1 MKKTLLIILSIVSLV
16 ACDNDSSEK
25 ENATTD
31 LEIFVDGTF
40 YKNTSFQSGANE
52 NCGFINLNM
61 YSLGADDFIFDM
73 QMTFLKNGELLKL
86 YLTQITEDGT
96 RVSFHPPYLNE
107 SAIRI
112 ENFVY
117 DEAKEIV
124 SFDFGGKLYN
134 PLDNTL
140 IKTISG
146 TLKYPN
152 LGSDECV
159 PQFVPQITYDT
170 DEFKFIAN
178 RVMQNKPTASSYS
191 FDFYSTSESR
201 ITINLDENVWD
212 LPLKAYSFDQSSTA
226 NYVQFA
232 TYSNSIATTNQEERW
247 FSYDTE
253 GEIVIEE
260 KVIEGG
266 RDKLRGTITMKI
278 FNNTSL
284 EYTIE
289 RMDFNIWKDSE

>member
-178 RVMQNKPTASSYS
+178 RVMQNMPTASSYS
-191 FDFYSTSESR
+191 FDFLSTSESR